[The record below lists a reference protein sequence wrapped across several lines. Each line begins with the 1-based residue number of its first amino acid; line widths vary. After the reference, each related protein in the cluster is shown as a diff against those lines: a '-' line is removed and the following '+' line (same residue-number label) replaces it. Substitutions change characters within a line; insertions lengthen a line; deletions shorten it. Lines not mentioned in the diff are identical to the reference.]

1 MCFLLPDYPDTQ
13 IQHILTVDIIMAE
26 IFGAVA
32 SGAGLMSL
40 SMQLLESSQKLKG
53 FYNASRDA
61 PQTVA
66 DLSFELETIPLSLR
80 QLVVHRQA
88 DLSSDTLLGRCMTTC
103 TLMTTK
109 IESAVDKMEHH
120 IRKSRGLGRMY
131 VAFKEPE
138 ILRLLESLEHAKS
151 SMLFAYMSYCQ

>member
-1 MCFLLPDYPDTQ
+1 
-13 IQHILTVDIIMAE
+13 MAE

-40 SMQLLESSQKLKG
+40 SMQLLESSQKLKN
-53 FYNASRDA
+53 FYDASKDA

-66 DLSFELETIPLSLR
+66 DLSFELETMSLSLR
-80 QLVVHRQA
+80 QLVIHRQA
-88 DLSSDTLLGRCMTTC
+88 DISSDTLLGRCMTTC

-109 IESAVDKMEHH
+109 IEAAVNKMENLL
-120 IRKSRGLGRMY
+120 RKSRSIGRMY
-131 VAFKEPE
+131 AAFKEPE
-138 ILRLLESLEHAKS
+138 ISKLLESLEHAKS